1 MRRILAL
8 IALVFATSGGL
19 VVTSAAASADGNGAQ
34 TTTQHFKNATDT
46 FVDFV
51 PCRSF
56 RATITITFNGVLHF
70 TVNKAGDFWATGTM
84 TGTARAVPLNPRNPS
99 FTGHFTIWFG
109 TSDNKQ
115 NGVDHSTFT
124 VHLTGSDGS
133 TIKSHETV
141 HLSTNASGN
150 GLTVSFDKLRCG

>member
-1 MRRILAL
+1 MRRILAF
-8 IALVFATSGGL
+8 ITLVLATGGL
-19 VVTSAAASADGNGAQ
+19 LGFTAAAASADGNGAQ
-34 TTTQHFKNATDT
+34 TTTQHFKNATNT

-56 RATITITFNGVLHF
+56 RATITITYNGVLHF

-84 TGTARAVPLNPRNPS
+84 TGTVRAVPLNPRNPS
-99 FTGHFTIWFG
+99 FTGKFTSWFG

-124 VHLTGSDGS
+124 THATGSDGS
-133 TIKSHETV
+133 TIKFHDTA

-150 GLTVSFDKLRCG
+150 GLTVSFDKARCG

>member
-8 IALVFATSGGL
+8 VALVLAAGG
-19 VVTSAAASADGNGAQ
+19 VAGFTAAAASADGNGAQ
-34 TTTQHFKNATDT
+34 TFTQTFKNQTDPP

-51 PCRSF
+51 PCRDF
-56 RATITITFNGVLHF
+56 QATITITYNGVLHY

-84 TGTARAVPLNPRNPS
+84 TGTVTAVPLDPTDPS
-99 FTGHFTIWFG
+99 FTGHFTTWFG
-109 TSDNKQ
+109 QADNKQ

-133 TIKSHETV
+133 TIKFHDTA
-141 HLSTNASGN
+141 HLSSSAS
-150 GLTVSFDKLRCG
+150 GLTVSFDKPRCG